1 MYQKTSG
8 TKKTLGQKTEDR
20 LMKFI
25 LDEPVQ
31 IGERIPNEYDL
42 AERFQVGR
50 STIREAVKGLVSRG
64 VLEVRRGD
72 GTYVIS
78 TSYME
83 NDVLGFGSVQDKYQL
98 AMDLFEVRLM
108 LEPEIVTWACQNAT
122 EEQIAEAE
130 RLCAEVEHLY
140 KQGIDHIHK
149 DIEFHCYLAKLSGNV
164 VVDRLLPVINTA
176 VVTFANITYRSL
188 KEETLTT
195 HREIINSL
203 KRRDAV
209 GARCAMIMHLTYNR
223 QVIVELLEERR
234 KKR

>member
-1 MYQKTSG
+1 MHQKAPVA
-8 TKKTLGQKTEDR
+8 KRTLGQKTEDR

-25 LDEPVQ
+25 LDEPIQV
-31 IGERIPNEYDL
+31 GEKIPNEYEL
-42 AERFQVGR
+42 TERFQVGR
-50 STIREAVKGLVSRG
+50 STVREAVKGLVSRG

-108 LEPEIVTWACQNAT
+108 FEPEIVMLACKNAT
-122 EEQIAEAE
+122 EH
-130 RLCAEVEHLY
+130 LCNEVEDLY
-140 KQGIDHIHK
+140 KQGIDHIYK

-164 VVDRLLPVINTA
+164 VIERLLPVINTA

-195 HREIINSL
+195 HREIVNSL
-203 KRRDAV
+203 KKRDAV

-223 QVIVELLEERR
+223 QVIVELLEER
-234 KKR
+234 KKKKNI